1 MSKESGEDTRQREP
15 SATEEDLR
23 RLFRLSLDLMCVAGL
38 DGYFKKVNP
47 AFEKVLGYD
56 RDELLARQFIE
67 FVHPEDQEALWAR
80 D

>member
-1 MSKESGEDTRQREP
+1 MSKQPGSDRPPEER
-15 SATEEDLR
+15 SATEEDLG

-56 RDELLARQFIE
+56 RNELLARQFVE
-67 FVHPEDQEALWAR
+67 FVHPEDRER
-80 D
+80 RP